1 MLFEVRLRRVTKFGV
16 WHMKSANVMQRSL
29 AAFFILMSLWEV
41 GQAAPAAKIIALNGE
56 VKIRR
61 GVEENWQAAAVGM
74 LLESV
79 DTILTFENATVVLEL
94 NEGTTFRL
102 SGNTLLEMLDLRK
115 ITERELFLH
124 LMSQKISKI
133 PPADEKT
140 RLRVGNVSAVHGEQ
154 KKASSGQ
161 IVDSGERRQQ
171 ETNGAKALLAQRYHP
186 NAILKFHQI
195 LAKYP
200 NNDDCGEIQFY
211 LGQAFEAINRPG
223 QALDAYQAVIEQ
235 SRAANCD
242 DEFAKQRLRVAQEKK
257 KSLQK

>member
-1 MLFEVRLRRVTKFGV
+1 MFGFPSEPGIKFGV
-16 WHMKSANVMQRSL
+16 RHMKSANLVL
-29 AAFFILMSLWEV
+29 VIFFILASVWEV
-41 GQAAPAAKIIALNGE
+41 GGAAPAAKIIALNGE

-61 GVEENWQAAAVGM
+61 GVEENWQPAAVGM

-79 DTILTFENATVVLEL
+79 DTILTFENAAAVLEL
-94 NEGTTFRL
+94 NEGATFRL

-124 LMSQKISKI
+124 LMSQKISKL

-140 RLRVGNVSAVHGEQ
+140 RLRIGNVSSVHGEQ
-154 KKASSGQ
+154 KKTSTGSGA
-161 IVDSGERRQQ
+161 DSGERRQQ
-171 ETNGAKALLAQRYHP
+171 EANGAKALLAQQYHP

-200 NNDDCGEIQFY
+200 NVDDCGEIQFY
-211 LGQAFEAINRPG
+211 LGRAFEAISRPG
-223 QALDAYQAVIEQ
+223 QASDAYQAVIEQ
-235 SRAANCD
+235 SRAAHCD
-242 DEFAKQRLRVAQEKK
+242 DEFAQQRLQAAREKK

>member
-1 MLFEVRLRRVTKFGV
+1 MLFEVRLKRVTKFGAR
-16 WHMKSANVMQRSL
+16 HMKSTNVMQRL
-29 AAFFILMSLWEV
+29 LVVFLILTSLWEV
-41 GQAAPAAKIIALNGE
+41 GQAAPAAKIISLNGE

-61 GVEENWQAAAVGM
+61 GVEETWQPAAAGM

-79 DTILTFENATVVLEL
+79 DTILTLENAAAVLEL
-94 NEGTTFRL
+94 SEGATFRL

-140 RLRVGNVSAVHGEQ
+140 RLRIGNVSSVHGEQ
-154 KKASSGQ
+154 KKTSRGPSS
-161 IVDSGERRQQ
+161 DSGERRQQ
-171 ETNGAKALLAQRYHP
+171 ETNGAKALLAQQYHP
-186 NAILKFHQI
+186 NAILKLHQI

-200 NNDDCGEIQFY
+200 NVNDCGEIQFY
-211 LGQAFEAINRPG
+211 LGQALEAINRPG

-242 DEFAKQRLRVAQEKK
+242 DAVATQRLQAAQEKK